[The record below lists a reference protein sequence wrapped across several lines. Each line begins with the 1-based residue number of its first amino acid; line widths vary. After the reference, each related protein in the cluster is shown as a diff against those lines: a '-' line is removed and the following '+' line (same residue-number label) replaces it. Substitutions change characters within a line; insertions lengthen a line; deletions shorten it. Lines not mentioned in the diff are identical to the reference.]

1 VLAVKFLPNQE
12 MSAPSAVYI
21 PKTYRSKP
29 GHPPTKKS
37 TA

>member
-1 VLAVKFLPNQE
+1 LAVKFLPNQE
-12 MSAPSAVYI
+12 MGAPSAVYT

-29 GHPPTKKS
+29 VHPPTNES